1 QLHPAG
7 PHHGSPATVRTSA
20 FALQRRRLAGGG
32 IRAES
37 RTHAG
42 EFSASLQPRR
52 PDQQRAEFVP
62 PAGPRRG
69 TRGITNRAG
78 GSLRCRSVGQREDVA
93 LLTCVQVCM
102 RCKAKCVSLVDR
114 RPVRSG
120 AADRDLVIDMKAP
133 LRLYL
138 AFDEWQVTEE

>member
-1 QLHPAG
+1 
-7 PHHGSPATVRTSA
+7 
-20 FALQRRRLAGGG
+20 
-32 IRAES
+32 
-37 RTHAG
+37 
-42 EFSASLQPRR
+42 
-52 PDQQRAEFVP
+52 
-62 PAGPRRG
+62 
-69 TRGITNRAG
+69 RAG

-138 AFDEWQVTEE
+138 AFDEWQVTEECLLPALPSAGKGGAPNMGIRTEERRGLHGPCPSWRGAPARHRRPVAALRTA